1 MRCTACDRILND
13 FESTRKSKTTGEY
26 IDFCNKCY
34 STVEDTVKTIN
45 KNTYEEDDVPD
56 DEIVVESDNEPP
68 YEWEDQ
74 DE

>member
-1 MRCTACDRILND
+1 M
-13 FESTRKSKTTGEY
+13 
-26 IDFCNKCY
+26 CNRCY
-34 STVEDTVKTIN
+34 STVEDTVKAIN

-56 DEIVVESDNEPP
+56 DELIVESDNEPP